1 MNLDSLYIALPSQS
15 PTEIQQWWGTFMRLQ
30 PQGDRDG
37 FFQWLFEQK
46 HITDLQYWD
55 ALNGADMSL
64 ASDLDDDELTAESPN
79 RSVQVKEEPYQ
90 FIAELG
96 VGAMGE
102 VHIVRESFL
111 RRKVALK
118 FIRTDRANERSQARF
133 VREALITAQLDHP
146 NIVPIYNYEQSLQ
159 GNPAYTMKWIKGRTF
174 EEILKECRSEV
185 DHGASHSAPSLME
198 RLDLFLK
205 LCEAMHYSHSKKV
218 IHRDLKPANVM
229 VGPFGELYVMDWGI
243 ARVVGQRDTLD
254 PTFDGH
260 ENGPSGPIDPD
271 DQALDLTGDGF
282 DTQDGSIVGTIAY
295 LSPEQARG
303 EITELNEASDQYALG
318 LILFE
323 LITLTKAVQRGKTR
337 DMLRR
342 AQRGQIAPIVHYN
355 PSIAVAPEL
364 QAIIQKSCAFLP
376 EDRYPSV
383 ENLVD
388 DIRHFMRDEPISV
401 YKDPP
406 LTTIMRWVSKH
417 RIQAFALGVMV
428 VFVGLGVSLYS
439 LSREQQVREQ
449 NLIREQE
456 LQSAIQIRNKH
467 LGQLMADSAQQANK
481 MAQSLLYFEGLL
493 RELTASAK
501 TRLLFAQAPASQ
513 VIYHHTDF
521 AKSETAPTDLAL
533 APRYD
538 IELSTAHPVV
548 KLAPDVIYTSS
559 IAQQEALLV
568 SLLPEFQG
576 IFAQSVTEEAMS
588 FEALDEAIRKTG
600 TPMVWT
606 YVALETGIHVAYPGK
621 GTYSDAYDPRKRPW
635 YQDSLTHLTPTCLPP
650 YEDSMGQGLLLPCT
664 MIVQSQTN
672 EVLGVAGIELSVEQF
687 SRDILG
693 LQSDIVDTKDVRS
706 LLIAKDGEII
716 ASHNS
721 QQQVGDTLSN
731 AVVLKQIEAG
741 RAGYS
746 LIDDRTQKEITQ
758 ADPLV
763 VPTAELYLYQP
774 VGSDG
779 WVYVVH
785 GRAEDLLP

>member
-1 MNLDSLYIALPSQS
+1 MNLDSVYIALPSQS
-15 PTEIQQWWGTFMRLQ
+15 PAEIKEWWKTYLRLV
-30 PQGDRDG
+30 PTGDREQ
-37 FFQWLFEQK
+37 FFQWLFEEK

-55 ALNGADMSL
+55 ALNGSDMSL
-64 ASDLDDDELTAESPN
+64 VEDVDGDFGTPDPDTEVQDSP
-79 RSVQVKEEPYQ
+79 YH

-102 VHIVRESFL
+102 VHIVREGFL

-118 FIRTDRANERSQARF
+118 FIRSDRANERSQARF

-146 NIVPIYNYEQSLQ
+146 NIVPIYSYEQNLK
-159 GNPAYTMKWIKGRTF
+159 GNSAYTMKWIKGRTF

-185 DHGASHSAPSLME
+185 DYGASRNAPSLNE

-205 LCEAMHYSHSKKV
+205 LCEAMHYAHSKQV

-243 ARVVGQRDTLD
+243 ARVVGQKDTLD
-254 PTFDGH
+254 PTFDGNADE
-260 ENGPSGPIDPD
+260 ENE
-271 DQALDLTGDGF
+271 ALDLSGDGF

-303 EITELNEASDQYALG
+303 EIADLSVASDQYALG

-323 LITLTKAVQRGKTR
+323 LITLTKGLPRGKTR
-337 DMLRR
+337 EMLRR
-342 AQRGQIAPIVHYN
+342 AQRGQLAPVIHYN
-355 PSIAVAPEL
+355 PSIGVAPEL
-364 QAIIQKSCAFLP
+364 VAIVHKACAFLP
-376 EDRYPSV
+376 ENRYESV
-383 ENLVD
+383 EDLVD
-388 DIRHFMRDEPISV
+388 DIRHYMRDESVSV

-406 LTTIMRWVSKH
+406 LTVIMRWVSKH
-417 RIQAFALGVMV
+417 RIQAFALGVLV
-428 VFVGLGVSLYS
+428 VFAGLAVSLYS

-456 LQSAIQIRNKH
+456 FQSAIKVRNKH

-501 TRLLFAQAPASQ
+501 TRLLFAQTAPPEQ
-513 VIYHHTDF
+513 IFHHTDYRE
-521 AKSETAPTDLAL
+521 ALNAPSDLAL
-533 APRYD
+533 SPRYE
-538 IELSTAHPVV
+538 IELSTEHPVV
-548 KLAPDVIYTSS
+548 KLAPGVIENDQ
-559 IAQQEALLV
+559 IRHEEALLV
-568 SLLPEFQG
+568 SLRPVFQNV
-576 IFAQSVTEEAMS
+576 FAQSLSEEVMEFA
-588 FEALDEAIRKTG
+588 ELDKAIRDTG

-621 GTYSDAYDPRKRPW
+621 GTYGDSYDPRKRPW
-635 YQDSLTHLTPTCLPP
+635 YQDSLTHFNPTCLPP

-664 MIVQSQTN
+664 MVVQQN
-672 EVLGVAGIELSVEQF
+672 GDILGVAGIELSLDQF
-687 SRDILG
+687 SRNILG
-693 LQSDIVDTKDVRS
+693 FQSKMVKAEQVNS
-706 LLIAKDGEII
+706 LLIAMDGEVI

-721 QQQVGDTLSN
+721 EEVVGDKLSN
-731 AVVLKQIEAG
+731 AVVLKQIQAG
-741 RAGYS
+741 RSGYS
-746 LIDDRTQKEITQ
+746 LIDTRTKQEIIH
-758 ADPLV
+758 ADPMK
-763 VPTAELYLYQP
+763 VPDAELYLYQP

-785 GRAEDLLP
+785 GHAKDLLP